1 MSIRPLDALPIET
14 LRKRSSTK
22 WRSYPDDVI
31 PMFVAE
37 TDFAL
42 AEPITDALRTA
53 VELGDTGYTP
63 PQPGIAEAFVA
74 FAARR
79 WGWTIDPDRVRWTGD
94 VMMGVV
100 ELLRATV
107 APGERVVINPP
118 VYPPFFD
125 TVAEAGAVVEEV
137 PLRDTGSGW
146 ELDLAGIE
154 TALAGGARAVLLC
167 NPHNPTGT
175 VHTPDTLARLA
186 AIAARHDAVVIS
198 DEIHGPLTRTDVP
211 FTPFLTVSDDAAAV
225 GFAVTSSS
233 KAFNLAGLKCAVIA
247 TATEPNART
256 VRGLPWEVEWRTGLF
271 GAIATIAAFSAE
283 SDDWLDGLRA
293 RLDENARLLE
303 VLLAEHLPLARYRI
317 PDAGFLAWIDV
328 SDYGWGGDP
337 ADPVREGARV
347 ALHHGPFFGSEGAG
361 HVRLNFG
368 CGPDVLREAVE
379 RIGAF
384 ANAAPLS
391 SRSDRVASTP

>member
-63 PQPGIAEAFVA
+63 PQPGIAPAFVA
-74 FAARR
+74 FAARH
-79 WGWTIDPDRVRWTGD
+79 WAWTVDPDRVRWTGD

-137 PLRDTGSGW
+137 PLRDTGAGW

-154 TALAGGARAVLLC
+154 HALAGGARAVLLC

-186 AIAARHDAVVIS
+186 AIAARYDAVVIS
-198 DEIHGPLTRTDVP
+198 DEIHGPLTRTGVP
-211 FTPFLTVSDDAAAV
+211 FTPFLTASEDAAAV

-233 KAFNLAGLKCAVIA
+233 KAYNLAGLKCAVIA
-247 TATEPNART
+247 TAAERNARI

-271 GAIATIAAFSAE
+271 GAIATIAAFSPE
-283 SDDWLDGLRA
+283 SDAWLDALRA
-293 RLDENARLLE
+293 RLDENAILLGE
-303 VLLAEHLPLARYRI
+303 LLAEHLPLARYRV
-317 PDAGFLAWIDV
+317 PEAGFLAWIDV
-328 SDYGWGGDP
+328 SDYGWGDDP

-384 ANAAPLS
+384 ANAAQLS
-391 SRSDRVASTP
+391 SRSGRVASTP